1 MDRLNR
7 DEKGNISVRGKSLPK
22 GLRAKCGY
30 WFVVL
35 SVREYSAVGDR
46 IRQLQWLSNK
56 EIGFIEQKLQRQL
69 VP

>member
-7 DEKGNISVRGKSLPK
+7 DEKGSISIRGKSLPK
-22 GLRAKCGY
+22 GLRAKCRY

-46 IRQLQWLSNK
+46 IHQLQWLSNK
-56 EIGFIEQKLQRQL
+56 DIGFIERKLQRQL